1 MSKGKFDKNPK
12 FHFVN
17 FLKQITPHESTSK
30 EISFEWW
37 HHRILSTEVKLRT
50 TSQTPSSTLAV
61 KGLKRTLSM
70 APLVSGFDSTEDH
83 FQLYI
88 LRGQL

>member
-1 MSKGKFDKNPK
+1 MK
-12 FHFVN
+12 V
-17 FLKQITPHESTSK
+17 K

-37 HHRILSTEVKLRT
+37 HHRILSTEVKVRT

-70 APLVSGFDSTEDH
+70 TPLVSGFDSTEDH

>member
-1 MSKGKFDKNPK
+1 MKVLPK
-12 FHFVN
+12 RFHLN
-17 FLKQITPHESTSK
+17 GRHK
-30 EISFEWW
+30 
-37 HHRILSTEVKLRT
+37 ILSTDVNVRT

>member
-1 MSKGKFDKNPK
+1 MK
-12 FHFVN
+12 V
-17 FLKQITPHESTSK
+17 K

-37 HHRILSTEVKLRT
+37 HHRILSTEVKVRT